1 LIDERIKKIEQS
13 LNYEFRETKLII
25 EALTHRSCKKP
36 YNNERL
42 EFLGDAVLDLIVG
55 EFLYNK
61 LPKSNE
67 GELSKIRA
75 SLVNESAFASLAL
88 KLNID
93 KVIILS
99 NAEEKNSGRTKPS
112 ILSDAFEAII
122 GAIYLDVGFITTQ
135 KIVDKILIKNYTKFD
150 LETLF
155 RDYKTILQEVTQAS
169 FGVIPV
175 YKVIDTK
182 GPDHA
187 KIFTIALFIDNK
199 EYAKA
204 DGKSKKEAQQNC
216 AKLALDKLDKVRK

>member
-1 LIDERIKKIEQS
+1 MIDERIKKIEQS